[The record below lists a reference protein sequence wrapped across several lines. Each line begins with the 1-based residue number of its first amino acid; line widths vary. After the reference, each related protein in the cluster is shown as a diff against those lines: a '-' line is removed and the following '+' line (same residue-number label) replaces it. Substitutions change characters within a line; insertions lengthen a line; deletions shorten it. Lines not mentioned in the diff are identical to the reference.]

1 MKNLLQKIAQKA
13 GYTILKNKTYHEILQ
28 RAKKTAPESE
38 KNNLLN
44 KFYSTLK
51 EINFQPDFIVDI
63 GANTGTWTREA
74 LKYFPQSSYL
84 LIEPQERLSAQF
96 SDLLQ
101 NPKIKY
107 LPVGVGDKNDVLKF
121 TIVDRDDS
129 CSFIYSEEEAAKM
142 GYKQIEVPIKTLDS
156 IIHENNLNYPDIVKI
171 DAEGLDLE
179 VIDGSST
186 LFGKTEIFIVEAGI
200 QNKVYKNSLLRLVTK
215 MDDAGYE
222 LYDITDLNRP
232 LKIPVLW
239 LVELVFVRKGG
250 KISQFPLNLQL

>member
-1 MKNLLQKIAQKA
+1 MMKNLLQKIARNA
-13 GYTILKNKTYHEILQ
+13 GYTIIKSKTYDEMIQ
-28 RAKKTAPESE
+28 RSKKTVLESE

-44 KFYSTLK
+44 KFYTTLK
-51 EINFQPDFIVDI
+51 EINFQPNFIVDI

-74 LKYFPQSSYL
+74 LKFFPEASYL
-84 LIEPQERLSAQF
+84 LIEPQERLSAKF

-101 NPKIKY
+101 NPNIKY
-107 LPVGVGDKNDVLKF
+107 LPVGVGDKNDILKF

-142 GYKQIEVPIKTLDS
+142 GYEQIEVPIKTLNS
-156 IIHENNLNYPDIVKI
+156 IIHENNLSYPDIVKI

-179 VIDGSST
+179 VIDGAT
-186 LFGKTEIFIVEAGI
+186 NLFGKTEVFIVEAGI
-200 QNKVYKNSLLRLVTK
+200 QNKVYKNSLLRIVTK
-215 MDDAGYE
+215 MDEAGYE

-239 LVELVFVRKGG
+239 LVELVFVKKGG
-250 KISQFPLNLQL
+250 KLTQFPVNL